1 MLHLYYEN
9 AKYSAGLAYSVH
21 QSHSKVAYLSRVDF
35 WWDRLYCQCSKE
47 SF

>member
-35 WWDRLYCQCSKE
+35 WWDRFSV
-47 SF
+47 F